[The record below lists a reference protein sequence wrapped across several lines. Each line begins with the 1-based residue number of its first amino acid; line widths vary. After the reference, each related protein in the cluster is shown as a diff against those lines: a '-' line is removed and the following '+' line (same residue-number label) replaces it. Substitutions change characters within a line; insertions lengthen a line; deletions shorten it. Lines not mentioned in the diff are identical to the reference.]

1 MRTLVCILLCSILVD
16 VGLGQRPSMESAGEV
31 WIDRLEIDSQNF
43 PDTDRD
49 RLIHLFQHCTYAQSE
64 LQIRIQ
70 YALRDALR
78 DMGYYKAVVDDPK
91 VSFVRRQDG
100 RNIADVI
107 VNVDA
112 GMQYRLGE
120 IRFVNATLFPADR
133 MRKLF
138 PLDTGDL
145 FNVSR
150 TLKGL
155 QELQKLYETEGYV
168 NFVAVPELKSDDTR
182 RTIALVI
189 DVDEGKPFNFGRL
202 VLEGIEP
209 HPGAGKALLESW
221 KTLHGKRYNP
231 VVLQRWLLE
240 NRSNWPAGTPLKSLT
255 TTAQDDLSRVVN
267 VEFVF
272 P

>member
-1 MRTLVCILLCSILVD
+1 MRTLVCILLCSIVVN
-16 VGLGQRPSMESAGEV
+16 VGLGQQHSTESAGAI
-31 WIDRLEIDSQNF
+31 WIDRLEIDSQNI
-43 PDTDRD
+43 PDTDKD

-64 LQIRIQ
+64 LQTRIH
-70 YALRDALR
+70 YAVR
-78 DMGYYKAVVDDPK
+78 DMGYYKAVVDDPR
-91 VSFVRRQDG
+91 VSFVRRQNG

-107 VNVDA
+107 VSVDA
-112 GMQYRLGE
+112 GVQYRLGE

-155 QELQKLYETEGYV
+155 EELQKLYETEGYV

-189 DVDEGKPFNFGRL
+189 DVDEGEPFNFGRL

-209 HPGAGKALLESW
+209 HPGAGKVLLESW
-221 KTLHGKRYNP
+221 QTLQGKRYNP
-231 VVLQRWLLE
+231 VALRRWLLE
-240 NRSNWPAGTPLKSLT
+240 NRSNWPAGTPLKNLT
-255 TTAQDDLSRVVN
+255 TTAQDYTSRVVN
-267 VEFVF
+267 VEFIF